1 MTVDQLLSQVGEMK
15 STKIIDI
22 TGKEAREISK
32 GHVNSSMS
40 EASPML
46 DKDVSRATTMQEKSL
61 PSTKISGFSNS
72 TIHPALRIVECKKRA
87 TALCLTERPFSQ
99 LIEKPAEGAMAGFF
113 KGVGKGLVGFVAK
126 PIVGVFNLAS
136 NVSEGIRNSTT
147 VFDEMEVER
156 TRLPRHIP
164 HDDILRVIALRVGK
178 FIGSREALGQFM
190 LRWLIKVVMR
200 MMQRIRT

>member
-22 TGKEAREISK
+22 TGKEAREIST

-46 DKDVSRATTMQEKSL
+46 DKDVSRATTMQERSL

-99 LIEKPAEGAMAGFF
+99 LIEKPAEGAMKGGFAGFF

-126 PIVGVFNLAS
+126 PIVGVINLAS
-136 NVSEGIRNSTT
+136 NPRDRLRDI
-147 VFDEMEVER
+147 VFS
-156 TRLPRHIP
+156 PSP
-164 HDDILRVIALRVGK
+164 
-178 FIGSREALGQFM
+178 
-190 LRWLIKVVMR
+190 
-200 MMQRIRT
+200 